1 MKLKKI
7 LPNLDGLAEAIAALY
22 SKAADGK
29 FHLNLED
36 DDGEELRRAKEHE
49 KGLRQIAERE
59 RDEART
65 ELTTVQTELTTLKAA
80 APKDVQTLRESLTA
94 EYEGKINKLKADHD
108 KEKAGLTDTIKK
120 IFVHDVAS
128 GIAKDIAIDEGAAEL
143 LTDTIARRL
152 TVEMVDGSPL
162 TRVLSADGKPSAMTP
177 DELKNEY
184 FTNERYAGIMR
195 ASDASGG
202 GASNG
207 KRGSGGSK
215 KLHEMGDEE
224 RTQMQKQDPA
234 GWQRVLKEAR
244 ENAGQ

>member
-22 SKAADGK
+22 TKAADGK

-36 DDGEELRRAKEHE
+36 DDGEELRRAKDHE

-59 RDEART
+59 RDEARA
-65 ELTTVQTELTTLKAA
+65 ERDAAQTEVTTLKAA
-80 APKDVQTLRESLTA
+80 APKDVQTVREALTA

-108 KEKAGLTDTIKK
+108 KEKEGLTGTIKQ

-128 GIAKDIAIDEGAAEL
+128 GIAKDIAIDDGAAEL
-143 LTDTIARRL
+143 LTDSIVKRL
-152 TVEMVDGSPL
+152 TVEMVDGKPL

-177 DELKNEY
+177 DELKKEY

-207 KRGSGGSK
+207 KRGPGGSK
-215 KLHEMGDEE
+215 KLSEMGDEE
-224 RTQMQKQDPA
+224 RNKMQKEDPE
-234 GWQRVLKEAR
+234 GWKRVVAEAR
-244 ENAGQ
+244 GQ